1 VQLRPG
7 QRLRSQ
13 VCATEVIIVRPG
25 ETDVD
30 LQCGGSPMVD
40 LSSDAR
46 PDSAPQPGLADGNE
60 MGKRYTTEDGALEI
74 LVTKAG
80 TGTLTAQ
87 DSPLRLKEVKP
98 LPSSD

>member
-1 VQLRPG
+1 MQLKPG

-13 VCATEVIIVRPG
+13 VCETQIIIVHPADA
-25 ETDVD
+25 DVD

-40 LSSDAR
+40 LNSSDR
-46 PDSAPQPGLADGNE
+46 LDSAPQEGLAGGNE
-60 MGKRYTTEDGALEI
+60 MGKRYIAEGSSLEV

-80 TGTLTAQ
+80 AGTLAVS
-87 DSPLRLKEVKP
+87 DNPLVTKEVKP

>member
-1 VQLRPG
+1 VQLRAG

-25 ETDVD
+25 DTDVD
-30 LQCGGSPMVD
+30 VQCGGSPMVD

-46 PDSAPQPGLADGNE
+46 LDSAPRPDLAGGNE
-60 MGKRYTTEDGALEI
+60 MGKRYTTEDGVLEV

-80 TGTLTAQ
+80 AGTLTVQ
-87 DSPLRLKEVKP
+87 DSPLRPKEVKP